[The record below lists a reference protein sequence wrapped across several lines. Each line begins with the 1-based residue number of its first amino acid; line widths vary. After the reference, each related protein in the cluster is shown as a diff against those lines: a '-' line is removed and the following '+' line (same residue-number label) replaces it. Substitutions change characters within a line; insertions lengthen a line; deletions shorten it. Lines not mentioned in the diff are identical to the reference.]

1 MINLKQFD
9 IWLLNLNPTIG
20 SEISKTRPC
29 IIISPNEMNWMNT
42 IIVCPLTTKGF
53 QTPTR
58 TKFDFKGV
66 ENLALLDQ
74 IRTIDKKRL
83 IKIMVYTA
91 GNVLCSNYL
100 TMLLNNNVLLFMQ

>member
-1 MINLKQFD
+1 VINLKQFD

-20 SEISKTRPC
+20 SEINKTRPC

-83 IKIMVYTA
+83 IKKLGVVHSSTQKNI
-91 GNVLCSNYL
+91 SNIL
-100 TMLLNNNVLLFMQ
+100 IEMFSLE

>member
-20 SEISKTRPC
+20 SEINKTRPC

-74 IRTIDKKRL
+74 IRTIDKKRV
-83 IKIMVYTA
+83 IKIFGFLSDKEIT
-91 GNVLCSNYL
+91 NVKS
-100 TMLLNNNVLLFMQ
+100 TIKETFVD

>member
-74 IRTIDKKRL
+74 IRTIDKKRV
-83 IKIMVYTA
+83 IKIFGFLSDKEIT
-91 GNVLCSNYL
+91 NVKS
-100 TMLLNNNVLLFMQ
+100 TIKETFVD